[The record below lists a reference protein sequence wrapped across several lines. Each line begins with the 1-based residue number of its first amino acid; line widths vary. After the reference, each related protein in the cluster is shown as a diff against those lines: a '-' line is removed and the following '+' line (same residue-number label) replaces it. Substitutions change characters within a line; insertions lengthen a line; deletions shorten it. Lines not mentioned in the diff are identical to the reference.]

1 MSIFPTKI
9 LLATDGSKDADL
21 ARTTTVD
28 MATTTDSELHLV
40 IVASGYSP
48 YEGYPSHDLR
58 IPEVVEQLRKRA
70 QIILDEQVQKIERD
84 GGSVAQKHLKIA
96 EPVGGRKRAQQI
108 LRVAEEIDA
117 GLIVVGTR
125 GRGGL
130 RRAFMGSVCD
140 SVVRHAH
147 CPVLVVRHERQS
159 GGAGSTTSEKP
170 LMAKFAEFHFHAL
183 G

>member
-70 QIILDEQVQKIERD
+70 QIVLDEQVQKIERD
-84 GGSVAQKHLKIA
+84 GGKVAQKHLKIA
-96 EPVGGRKRAQQI
+96 EPLGGRKRAQQI